1 MTGNIYSIPLKPH
14 SLKSDYACP
23 DGEIAGALNLTFVNG
38 SLTGGVP
45 SGNNAVVDGSD
56 YEIPP
61 PTVEFALKQEV
72 VPGWH
77 IHPDMLPSRI
87 MDAPSVGKDTS
98 PTESDWGSRAMQVID
113 AFEEDVAR
121 HNLFTQP
128 FLVMA
133 AWRLSDG
140 SHVSPTK
147 PMMMIPNSGAPV
159 VEGSADFT
167 VPTMKMSVIE
177 AACSLRWKLQ
187 NDGEAISPESPVL
200 TSDNQK
206 SPIAGIDIF
215 VSEPVSLY
223 DPKEPAKGFHRFECT
238 NYTRS
243 TGADGSTGDR
253 RIYDGTI
260 VQGWKAPALEPGYV
274 AYKFNRIKTF
284 RKIAGIDVTDFA
296 PSGDFREVMMDDGS
310 LRVLWALDGYAPE
323 FTIDSDNDTTTQ
335 DMTDDSWKAFVPEE
349 WNLDGGDFT
358 TEGDWSVFV
367 TRPLK
372 FDVPEERKQVT
383 GVTLRGVYDRR
394 DVSMALYGSEN
405 LMDWRLLVRADRG
418 VIAGLWATKSRF
430 FRLAVK
436 TKATSAQ
443 YIQALTITLR
453 S

>member
-1 MTGNIYSIPLKPH
+1 MKGKIYSIPLRLR
-14 SLKSDYACP
+14 SDKSDYSCA
-23 DGEIAGALNLTFVNG
+23 DGEIAGSLNLQFING
-38 SLTGGVP
+38 SLTGDLLTGGN
-45 SGNNAVVDGSD
+45 SGTSNSD
-56 YEIPP
+56 SELPP
-61 PTVEFALKQEV
+61 PAMEFALRQGI

-87 MDAPSVGKDTS
+87 MDAPSVGKDTT
-98 PTESDWGSRAMQVID
+98 PTESDWGLRAMQVID
-113 AFEEDVAR
+113 AFEEDAAR
-121 HNLFTQP
+121 HNLFMQP
-128 FLVMA
+128 FLVIA

-159 VEGSADFT
+159 VERSADFT

-177 AACSLRWKLQ
+177 AACSLQWKLKI
-187 NDGEAISPESPVL
+187 DGEAIFPKSPILNANPKL
-200 TSDNQK
+200 
-206 SPIAGIDIF
+206 PIAGIDIF
-215 VSEPVSLY
+215 VSEPISLY
-223 DPKEPAKGFHRFECT
+223 DPKEPAKGYHRFECT
-238 NYTRS
+238 NFTRS
-243 TGADGSTGDR
+243 IGADGSDGDR
-253 RIYDGTI
+253 LIYGDTI
-260 VQGWKAPALEPGYV
+260 VQGWKAPALEAGYV

-453 S
+453 P